1 MKEVTRSRLQL
12 CPLVPQNG
20 VGVLPARPRRH
31 KLVVQQEAHGG
42 SEFGL
47 HLEEFRVTGLPRVP
61 GSDDLVVQKVL
72 RRPGNF
78 SPLENKHS
86 VRVLPVVPAGH
97 NLVVQKVLSSA
108 HELLALVR
116 ELHMARPP

>member
-61 GSDDLVVQKVL
+61 GSDDLVVQEVL
-72 RRPGNF
+72 SRPGNF
-78 SPLENKHS
+78 VPLHDS
-86 VRVLPVVPAGH
+86 VRMAVLPG
-97 NLVVQKVLSSA
+97 S
-108 HELLALVR
+108 
-116 ELHMARPP
+116 